1 MRINLSRK
9 LIKTY
14 RPTADILSE
23 ESRRYIFTLH
33 HGNRTVIFINPLSG
47 LEKRKEC
54 NGKRIGRQSFRSSH
68 NCFFKSIILF
78 TTDMLL

>member
-14 RPTADILSE
+14 RPTADILPE

-33 HGNRTVIFINPLSG
+33 RGNGTVIFINPLSG
-47 LEKRKEC
+47 LKEKRMQRKK
-54 NGKRIGRQSFRSSH
+54 NRTTKLSFV
-68 NCFFKSIILF
+68 
-78 TTDMLL
+78 T

>member
-33 HGNRTVIFINPLSG
+33 HGNSTVIFINPLSG
-47 LEKRKEC
+47 LKEKRMQRKK
-54 NGKRIGRQSFRSSH
+54 NRTTKLSFV
-68 NCFFKSIILF
+68 
-78 TTDMLL
+78 T